1 MKFKILPLSIA
12 VLLSANAVAKVDN
25 HDLPAMVVSAD
36 FRPAIALET
45 PISLTTIDSDT
56 IDSRGAQHIED
67 VLNLAPN
74 VNFSAGASRGQF
86 FQIRGIGE
94 RSQFSSPLN
103 PSVGLIID
111 GIDFS
116 RTGGAATLFD
126 IEQVEVL
133 RGPQGT
139 RFGTNA
145 LAGVINLQSKQPT
158 EELDIH
164 AEMGI
169 AEYDTRS
176 LGLAVGGTLVEN
188 SLLGRVSIHSHRSDG
203 YMDNDFLNR
212 SNTQDRDELTARSQ
226 LKWLVN
232 NNLTVDLNLFHHNID
247 NGYDAFTLDNSRNS
261 LSDNPGQDKQH
272 TNAVALKTDWRANN
286 AIQIQTASSYM
297 KSDIVYSYDADWN
310 SEFAN
315 NAFFQTLSALQQ
327 ANCLDSNYDNDAF
340 CPYNATE
347 EFKRE
352 RENYSFEIKALSNED
367 GKLFD
372 GRTAWVVGTNFF
384 IQDEDLNLNSDF
396 GNLDNK
402 YETENVSLFG
412 QLDTQITQKLTLIIG
427 LRVENFRADYKDS
440 NGIDIKTSE
449 VLFGG
454 KLGLNYQVNTDHLL
468 YTSLS
473 RGFKSGGINN
483 NDNLPVSALEFDTEY
498 MWTLETGLKSL
509 WLDGDL
515 ISSVNLFYSS
525 RRNAQVKSSIVVG
538 IGEFEDSITNAAK
551 GTNYGLEAELDWAA
565 TDKMRLFA
573 ALGLLHASFDEFD
586 NPDPSAIDLD
596 DRRMAHAPSYTFN
609 IGSEIYLSPSLT
621 FKANIEGKDEFY
633 FSNSHN
639 EKSGSYA
646 LTNASLEYRTG
657 DWKVTLWGRNLFD
670 KDFATRGFSF
680 GNDPRTNYATD
691 RYIQYGDPRVI
702 GLSVA
707 WDY

>member
-1 MKFKILPLSIA
+1 
-12 VLLSANAVAKVDN
+12 
-25 HDLPAMVVSAD
+25 
-36 FRPAIALET
+36 
-45 PISLTTIDSDT
+45 
-56 IDSRGAQHIED
+56 
-67 VLNLAPN
+67 
-74 VNFSAGASRGQF
+74 
-86 FQIRGIGE
+86 
-94 RSQFSSPLN
+94 
-103 PSVGLIID
+103 
-111 GIDFS
+111 
-116 RTGGAATLFD
+116 
-126 IEQVEVL
+126 
-133 RGPQGT
+133 
-139 RFGTNA
+139 
-145 LAGVINLQSKQPT
+145 
-158 EELDIH
+158 
-164 AEMGI
+164 
-169 AEYDTRS
+169 
-176 LGLAVGGTLVEN
+176 
-188 SLLGRVSIHSHRSDG
+188 
-203 YMDNDFLNR
+203 MDNDFLNR

-327 ANCLDSNYDNDAF
+327 ANCLDSDYDNDAF

-596 DRRMAHAPSYTFN
+596 DRRMAHAPNYTFN